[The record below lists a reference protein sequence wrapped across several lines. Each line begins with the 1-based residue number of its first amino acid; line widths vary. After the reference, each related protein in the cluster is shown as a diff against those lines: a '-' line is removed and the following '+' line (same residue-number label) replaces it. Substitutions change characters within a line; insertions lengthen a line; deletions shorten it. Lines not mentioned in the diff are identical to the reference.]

1 MAEMDQV
8 YNQIVSIARDEG
20 ASKVILFGSR
30 ARGTNLPKSDIDIAV
45 AGCGCGPTFNS
56 LYDRL
61 QNEVWSLLSIDVIN
75 LDADIS
81 DELINEIKRD
91 GKTLYEE
98 V

>member
-45 AGCGCGPTFNS
+45 AGCGCGSSFNS

-75 LDADIS
+75 LDDDIS
-81 DELINEIKRD
+81 DELIEEIKRD
-91 GKTLYEE
+91 GKTLYEK